1 MKTIVSIVLI
11 FCTICFKAQKFPGS
25 ISIDNLKTPNSPAF
39 VLLDEAPT
47 NIESPQTM
55 KALALSLVSS
65 FNSSS
70 GFPSNFAV
78 DFTPYFITDTKKTFR
93 EYNGFNDKGEYNSFS
108 SAYKNLSVSFAFVKK
123 DSVQNMA
130 IGFKTTL
137 VKLIS
142 SDQKR
147 YFTKD
152 LPEIY
157 EKLEQ
162 HRQKNFDPITL
173 KNKSEKV
180 YDSLVEKY
188 NKAYSDYMDFKP
200 VFIINIAGAYNHFFD
215 NSMSSSG
222 KFGRLGGWITMNY
235 NTQLVTNKEGV
246 NKNNYLSLYGFGR
259 VLRDEMTFDMESRA
273 YIKDTYTDIGAKIDL
288 QFDKLTIGYEY
299 IRRSGNNSSND
310 YRSLGSIK
318 YEINTN
324 ISIIGGFGK
333 NFQTDKDLVSFLG
346 INWGL
351 NFNNDFETDTPKS
364 TK

>member
-1 MKTIVSIVLI
+1 MKTIVNIGLI
-11 FCTICFKAQKFPGS
+11 LCTICFKAQTFPEN
-25 ISIDNLKTPNSPAF
+25 ISINNLKIPDSPAF

-47 NIESPQTM
+47 NVETPQTT
-55 KALALSLVSS
+55 KALAFSLVNS

-93 EYNGFNDKGEYNSFS
+93 EYNGFNDKDEYNPFS
-108 SAYKNLSVSFAFVKK
+108 SAYKNLSASFAFVKK

-137 VKLIS
+137 LKIIS
-142 SDQKR
+142 SDQRK

-157 EKLEQ
+157 KKLEQ
-162 HRQKNFDPITL
+162 ERKDNYNPVTGEM
-173 KNKSEKV
+173 KSEKV
-180 YDSLVEKY
+180 YESLVEEY
-188 NKAYSDYMDFKP
+188 NKAYSNYMDFKP
-200 VFIINIAGAYNHFFD
+200 VFMINIAGAYNHFFD
-215 NSMSSSG
+215 NSISSSG
-222 KFGRLGGWITMNY
+222 KFGRLGGWITLNY

-246 NKNNYLSLYGFGR
+246 HKNNYLSLYGFGR
-259 VLRDEMTFDMESRA
+259 VLRDEMTFDMESKTYA
-273 YIKDTYTDIGAKIDL
+273 KDTYTDIGAKIDF
-288 QFDKLTIGYEY
+288 QFDKLTVGYEY
-299 IRRSGNNSSND
+299 ISRSGNNSGND

-324 ISIIGGFGK
+324 VSIIGGFGK

-346 INWGL
+346 INWGI
-351 NFNNDFETDTPKS
+351 NFSNDFTVGNK
-364 TK
+364 